1 MKPAPP
7 SGWFLDQ
14 PGGKYRTLNRLKTS
28 TGPRSLE
35 RGESGDLRALQHP
48 HLASTRPRSPERGEV
63 FFWGGLLGCRVA
75 STGPRSPERGEFY
88 TGFEVNEHFVGLQRG
103 HAHLSVESAL
113 LLIPL
118 VQVRNTSIA
127 TASAFSSAPVLVM
140 SNCLV
145 IINLFWAVTLCE
157 RRRGFCHHLAARGL
171 SCQRSA

>member
-1 MKPAPP
+1 MSAERNPAH
-7 SGWFLDQ
+7 
-14 PGGKYRTLNRLKTS
+14 PGRSWPHDAS

-35 RGESGDLRALQHP
+35 CGEHEEHGQDDGRRH
-48 HLASTRPRSPERGEV
+48 
-63 FFWGGLLGCRVA
+63 A
-75 STGPRSPERGEFY
+75 STGPRSPERGELAFASCNRAAM
-88 TGFEVNEHFVGLQRG
+88 ESLQRG

-127 TASAFSSAPVLVM
+127 TASAFSSARVLVM

-171 SCQRSA
+171 SCQRSATSQTTKHGASSFT

>member
-103 HAHLSVESAL
+103 HAHLSVERTARL
-113 LLIPL
+113 LCLLFPTEL
-118 VQVRNTSIA
+118 QRGHAHLSVERSPYGGQRTACRSFNGA
-127 TASAFSSAPVLVM
+127 TL
-140 SNCLV
+140 
-145 IINLFWAVTLCE
+145 T
-157 RRRGFCHHLAARGL
+157 
-171 SCQRSA
+171 